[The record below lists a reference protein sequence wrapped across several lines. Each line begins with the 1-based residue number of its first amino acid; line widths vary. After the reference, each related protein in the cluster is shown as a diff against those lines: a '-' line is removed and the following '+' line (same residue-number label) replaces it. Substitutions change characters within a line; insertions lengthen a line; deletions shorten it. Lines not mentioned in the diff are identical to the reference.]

1 MNEFLKGTKIGRI
14 GKKNAFSVDQI
25 PDLSGKVAIVT
36 GATTGL
42 GKETAIALASKGA
55 KVIVAARRD
64 AYGEPAS
71 T

>member
-14 GKKNAFSVDQI
+14 GKENVFSVDQI
-25 PDLSGKVAIVT
+25 PDLTGKVAIVT

-55 KVIVAARRD
+55 KVIVAVRRE
-64 AYGEPAS
+64 AEPLY
-71 T
+71 